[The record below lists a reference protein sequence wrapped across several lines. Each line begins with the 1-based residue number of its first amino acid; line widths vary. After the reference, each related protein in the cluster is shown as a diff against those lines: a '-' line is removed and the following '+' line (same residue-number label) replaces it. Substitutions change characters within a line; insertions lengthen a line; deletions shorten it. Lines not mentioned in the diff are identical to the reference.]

1 MTGELNFGY
10 DGLAEL
16 LTRQLDRRGWSQREL
31 ARRAR
36 MSHTT
41 VSKVLSGR
49 LAPSYEFCRAVAGV
63 LGLPRES
70 VLRWAGLL
78 PALADDDDEAA
89 LRELMALLRE
99 LSPAGRDAAQRY
111 IRFLAQND
119 DAR

>member
-1 MTGELNFGY
+1 MSS
-10 DGLAEL
+10 GLAERIRAE
-16 LTRQLDRRGWSQREL
+16 LTRRHWSQREL
-31 ARRAR
+31 ARQAR

-63 LGLPRES
+63 LGMPRES

-78 PALADDDDEAA
+78 PVLADDDDEAA
-89 LRELMALLRE
+89 LRELTALLRG

-111 IRFLAQND
+111 IRFLAQNEA
-119 DAR
+119 AR